1 MPRHDGHKASQAT
14 MLWLLRDEGLILP
27 SEYAKQRRELAKDRK
42 AGVRED
48 PERPR
53 SRCGNWIVPE
63 FETTAGRTW
72 WIAGCRDWYSKLEYP
87 LPYLVDCEP
96 A

>member
-1 MPRHDGHKASQAT
+1 

-72 WIAGCRDWYSKLEYP
+72 WDCGMP
-87 LPYLVDCEP
+87 GLVLQ